1 MATKTEVKALVELLE
16 QDWQDVE
23 DLAKAL
29 VSRLDELR
37 GSKTR
42 YVGVMQFG
50 RRNPIY
56 VGVGPYPGKRTAEK
70 ALMAHPAVA
79 DATAR
84 AIVPVISDEGY
95 KALLADLDTPPESVL
110 KENAASKK
118 LANQRF
124 FKLMNKEVTH
134 IVVKNASDIKVVK
147 R

>member
-16 QDWQDVE
+16 QDWDEVE

-37 GSKTR
+37 ASKTR
-42 YVGVMQFG
+42 YIAVMQFG
-50 RRNPIY
+50 RRSPLY
-56 VGVGPYPGKRTAEK
+56 VGVGPYPTSNAANK
-70 ALMAHPAVA
+70 ALAAHPAA
-79 DATAR
+79 SDATAR
-84 AIVPVISDEGY
+84 AIVPVTSDEGFKAML
-95 KALLADLDTPPESVL
+95 KALDEVPESVL
-110 KENAASKK
+110 KENATTKK
-118 LANQRF
+118 AANQRF